1 MEKIESEIYKNN
13 YAENS
18 SKAVA
23 VLEKEENSDKT
34 EKKIAALAEEYLSFN
49 NNETTLE
56 NDLKDM
62 LGKINSLEKTS
73 PSLEFFERPA
83 VFGTL

>member
-23 VLEKEENSDKT
+23 VLEKEEK
-34 EKKIAALAEEYLSFN
+34 
-49 NNETTLE
+49 
-56 NDLKDM
+56 
-62 LGKINSLEKTS
+62 
-73 PSLEFFERPA
+73 
-83 VFGTL
+83 